1 MKTDLL
7 WNRFLCYW
15 LPADEVQDGD
25 IEANIDRAFNRTYTQ
40 VNGKNAGFT
49 SIRGGGSAIITASET
64 VVATKAEPAT
74 VLPSWIV
81 RRPYEESYAAIE
93 EARRAFVASPQAHI
107 ILKAGR
113 TAFQAANIVVG
124 GGSLVVV
131 NEPGKTVA
139 TDAVRVARA
148 RRAFHVLGSP
158 TRAEQAKKLVAARV
172 AMTADTA
179 EIDKNIRKLIAKAKL
194 TQADFFDA
202 VDLLD
207 GVTPPEMKIARTTT

>member
-93 EARRAFVASPQAHI
+93 EARRALVAS
-107 ILKAGR
+107 L
-113 TAFQAANIVVG
+113 
-124 GGSLVVV
+124 SL
-131 NEPGKTVA
+131 PA
-139 TDAVRVARA
+139 
-148 RRAFHVLGSP
+148 
-158 TRAEQAKKLVAARV
+158 
-172 AMTADTA
+172 
-179 EIDKNIRKLIAKAKL
+179 
-194 TQADFFDA
+194 
-202 VDLLD
+202 
-207 GVTPPEMKIARTTT
+207 